1 MDIYLLIWM
10 MIMKQDNAEKLAEQL
25 NLRLERDRFGKRF
38 MAVDTKEISEEISGF
53 IVMLEE

>member
-1 MDIYLLIWM
+1 
-10 MIMKQDNAEKLAEQL
+10 MKQDNAEKLAEQL